1 MNFLRPIKMRHMILY
16 KFLEVVV
23 ALGLSDLVGLTDLA
37 SSHPVAQSSLPES
50 PRPSLAPQGSVDVAE
65 ALEQTDGGPPAKVMR
80 QGSVGAPESSTP
92 ADPAISSAS
101 SASLPNKEAPA
112 IVHDH
117 DYLGK
122 TEAGAVEPVDGKTG
136 QVEQS
141 LSVEKAFRICPE
153 CNSKVDKR
161 IFKRH
166 LEAHDDSTSTLF
178 KCDLCEEP
186 FTLASNLMRHK
197 SQRCPR

>member
-1 MNFLRPIKMRHMILY
+1 MNFLRPIKMHHLILS

-186 FTLASNLMRHK
+186 FTHASSLMRHK

>member
-1 MNFLRPIKMRHMILY
+1 MNFHRPIKMHHLILS

-23 ALGLSDLVGLTDLA
+23 ALGLADLVGLTDLA
-37 SSHPVAQSSLPES
+37 SCPPIGQSSL
-50 PRPSLAPQGSVDVAE
+50 PSLAPQVSVDVAE
-65 ALEQTDGGPPAKVMR
+65 ALEQSDGGPPTKVMR

-166 LEAHDDSTSTLF
+166 LEAHDDSTSTRF

-186 FTLASNLMRHK
+186 FTRVSSLMRHK